1 MKKQVIALLL
11 LFLLLLPMFA
21 GISRIK
27 KLPRHKP
34 DDDKDA

>member
-1 MKKQVIALLL
+1 VKKQVIALLL

-27 KLPRHKP
+27 RLPRQKP
-34 DDDKDA
+34 DDDQEA